1 MSNQIIIV
9 TNPDE
14 VLADGFRILTMD
26 LSSAQ
31 SLMVSTALSQLKS
44 TSLIVIYVW
53 NTGDDVDW
61 LLDKKQKSSMILFNA
76 DSTNDLIVGY
86 LAAQPSSYYYG
97 TLKSLSKTNTKA
109 IYDVTQTLHL
119 LENFIENYEQRI

>member
-86 LAAQPSSYYYG
+86 LAAQSSSYYYG

-109 IYDVTQTLHL
+109 IYDVSQTLHL